1 MTILYDP
8 MAYIKWIST
17 KIHQIARK
25 LTIVN
30 TWESDYV
37 EYLKISLFGYL
48 SLIKQ
53 ACKKRIS
60 ILEVL
65 LKV

>member
-1 MTILYDP
+1 MTVLYDP
-8 MAYIKWIST
+8 MAHIKWIST

-37 EYLKISLFGYL
+37 EYLKISLYRYL

-53 ACKKRIS
+53 ACEKS
-60 ILEVL
+60 IPILDVL